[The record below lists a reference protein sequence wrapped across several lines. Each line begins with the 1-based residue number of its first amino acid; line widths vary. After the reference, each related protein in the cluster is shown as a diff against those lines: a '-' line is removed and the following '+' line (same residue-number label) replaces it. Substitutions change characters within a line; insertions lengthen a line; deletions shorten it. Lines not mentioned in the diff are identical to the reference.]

1 MARVLGR
8 YHIISELG
16 RGGMGVVYKA
26 LDPKLERF
34 IAIKCLSEEL
44 SSDEIVVARF
54 LREARNVA
62 ALNHPNIAQIFVA
75 DEHQGMPYFVM
86 EYVDGESLADFIA
99 REGQCSPEMARRVT
113 EQSAEALAAAAE
125 ENIVH
130 RDVKPG
136 NIMLDRRGRAVLTDF
151 GIACVAADPDA
162 EDRSATLMGTPG
174 YLPPE
179 VLTGSQPDC
188 RGDIF
193 ALGLVYYEML
203 AGQRMVANT
212 DLKATLAQYMQPG
225 FPDLSSLEGKVD
237 ERVIKILSRMLAAK
251 PDERYADC
259 RSLLEDMAPL
269 RTGQTG
275 PVQRAD
281 SGPSTAETR
290 AMAALGLKSGSG
302 ASDETS
308 EISGT
313 AETETL
319 NTGRGKAPE
328 TVPVE
333 RQGRSG
339 NGRRF
344 ALAGALVL
352 ALAMIVLGVARMDDG
367 QWDRVTG
374 LFSDDDAKVAA
385 LDQAQTDD
393 GMGEPTTPPPE
404 QSVDTGR
411 AVAAVADDEEG
422 DHDYESALA
431 GQAQVHEEEAG
442 DQPDMAPGESTAAQ
456 AMNPPVTGEPGT
468 GEPATGEHPN
478 GGTDQPSGTVDRVAE
493 GGSAQSGGSGES
505 TASASEG
512 TEVASI
518 APQVAAEP
526 EPPTGVAVIGVGD
539 PVIADPMVSE
549 IEQALRSAR
558 PPLVDKRFI
567 GDYRQFVHGEE
578 IDLAGLSGPAV
589 DAGVRYVVV
598 ARALPAGTRELQF
611 YNRYETAYVVQLEV
625 KTFDLHRGR
634 ELGSSPLEQIEYT
647 SLNASERA
655 RQSVRPWLDGIRNQ
669 FN

>member
-34 IAIKCLSEEL
+34 IAIKCLSEQL
-44 SSDEIVVARF
+44 SDDEIVVARF

-99 REGQCSPEMARRVT
+99 REGQCTPEMARRVT

-203 AGQRMVANT
+203 TGKQLVANT

-225 FPDLSSLEGKVD
+225 FPDLSLLEGKVD
-237 ERVIKILSRMLAAK
+237 DRVIPILARMLAAK

-259 RSLLEDMAPL
+259 RSLLDDMVPL

-275 PVQRAD
+275 PVKRAD
-281 SGPSTAETR
+281 SGPSTAETE
-290 AMAALGLKSGSG
+290 AMAALGLKGGASAEADTREVPGTAPTETMHTGSG
-302 ASDETS
+302 Q
-308 EISGT
+308 
-313 AETETL
+313 
-319 NTGRGKAPE
+319 RPE

-333 RQGRSG
+333 REQSSGR
-339 NGRRF
+339 GRRI
-344 ALAGALVL
+344 ALAGVLV
-352 ALAMIVLGVARMDDG
+352 ASLAMLALGVARMDDS

-374 LFSDDDAKVAA
+374 LFSGDDDQVA
-385 LDQAQTDD
+385 QVVDD
-393 GMGEPTTPPPE
+393 PEETTTRTPPE
-404 QSVDTGR
+404 TGDDQSQ
-411 AVAAVADDEEG
+411 AVAAVHDEDQDMDQDMDQDQQQTG
-422 DHDYESALA
+422 SDPVRA
-431 GQAQVHEEEAG
+431 GQARLDDDSVVEVEAAMVDSTSAVESQASGDRDSEEQETISRQV
-442 DQPDMAPGESTAAQ
+442 SAAS
-456 AMNPPVTGEPGT
+456 PVADVE
-468 GEPATGEHPN
+468 ATGEDEEAPASPPA
-478 GGTDQPSGTVDRVAE
+478 GQDSGR
-493 GGSAQSGGSGES
+493 Q
-505 TASASEG
+505 
-512 TEVASI
+512 VASI
-518 APQVAAEP
+518 APQPEPEP

-539 PVIADPMVSE
+539 PVIADPMVRE
-549 IEQALRSAR
+549 IEQALRGVR

-567 GDYRQFVHGEE
+567 GDYQQFLHGEE
-578 IDLAGLSGPAV
+578 VDLAGLTGPAV
-589 DAGVRYVVV
+589 DAGVRYVIV

-611 YNRYETAYVVQLEV
+611 YNRYETAYIVQLEV

-647 SLNASERA
+647 SLNASDRA
-655 RQSVRPWLDGIRNQ
+655 KQSVRPWLDNIRRQ